1 MHKTI
6 TNVMVFFF
14 STHKTSHTVTNY
26 LILNW
31 IKGDQIVKKVVYIR
45 LMKNIKV
52 PHRGSIKLKDIALL
66 YSLTNQLEDLK
77 DTPIYTMTKQD
88 QQIAVIDRFLIIDQL
103 IQRYE
108 DLEYQFIGP
117 QETIVRLDKI
127 KQKPSVWIV
136 SFVWFLLFIGTAM
149 TIMNFHYDVS
159 MQEVQQ
165 KLHYLFTG
173 EENEFPLWIQI
184 PYSIGLGLGMLLFF
198 NRWFKKKFNE
208 EPSPLEVELFNY
220 QQDLDQY
227 VSYYENEVYDKDHS
241 D

>member
-1 MHKTI
+1 
-6 TNVMVFFF
+6 
-14 STHKTSHTVTNY
+14 
-26 LILNW
+26 
-31 IKGDQIVKKVVYIR
+31 VKEVVYIR
-45 LMKNIKV
+45 LMKKIKV
-52 PHRGSIKLKDIALL
+52 THRGSITLKDIAFVS
-66 YSLTNQLEDLK
+66 SLTKNLEDLK
-77 DTPIYTMTKQD
+77 EFTIYTMTKQD
-88 QQIAVIDRFLIIDQL
+88 HHIAVIDRFLIIDQL
-103 IQRYE
+103 IQQYD

-117 QETIVRLDKI
+117 QETIVQLEKV

-173 EENEFPLWIQI
+173 EENEFPLWIQV

-198 NRWFKKKFNE
+198 NRWFKKKFND

-227 VSYYENEVYDKDHS
+227 VSHYENEAYDKDHS